1 MSVHL
6 NVCGR
11 KSGEFKYSDVYVNG
25 SFLIPSSGCRS
36 SSWATIC
43 KDQGYSGPEQVTRP
57 TCCHWSED
65 GDTGIR
71 TPIWHQRSNLNCTHP
86 VPVSKLHLF
95 ASIVWA
101 IKSIE
106 PFCQPSPD
114 LTLGVLFP
122 FLGVLM
128 SLQFSR
134 PGLPVSVTAAGHP
147 VTPDPLPPPQHKNM
161 TLTLLLLYSALM
173 ISVAR
178 KCCGK

>member
-86 VPVSKLHLF
+86 VAPLSYT
-95 ASIVWA
+95 
-101 IKSIE
+101 
-106 PFCQPSPD
+106 PFCVDSLSNQVIRAILPTKSWPD
-114 LTLGVLFP
+114 LGRPVPLFRS
-122 FLGVLM
+122 FDEFAI
-128 SLQFSR
+128 LQARSPSR
-134 PGLPVSVTAAGHP
+134 APRHTGSAS
-147 VTPDPLPPPQHKNM
+147 PPQHKNM